1 MPMFNSPSE
10 MLRDFY
16 DRALLTPELLC
27 LNCAQTAWNRA
38 ACRCS
43 ERRQEDCL
51 LFAGDMVNQ
60 LARRCAA
67 RREQEGSTASAGI

>member
-1 MPMFNSPSE
+1 MSTSPSD

-43 ERRQEDCL
+43 KSRQEDCL
-51 LFAGDMVNQ
+51 LFAGHMVNR
-60 LARRCAA
+60 LARRKPDRAEPDGTPA
-67 RREQEGSTASAGI
+67 GAGI

>member
-1 MPMFNSPSE
+1 MPMRHTPSE
-10 MLRDFY
+10 LLRDFY

-43 ERRQEDCL
+43 ESRQEDCL
-51 LFAGDMVNQ
+51 LFAGQMAGE
-60 LARRCAA
+60 LARKKALKRQ
-67 RREQEGSTASAGI
+67 QEGITANPGL